1 MNIIRI
7 RCRESLPAFKGQDVF
22 TADEKTQIR
31 MLPCGHFVV
40 TVSGVS
46 QLVPHSNVK
55 VCDVELP
62 VAPVAVA
69 PEYTEEKRGPGRPKK
84 EPVAP

>member
-22 TADEKTQIR
+22 TSDEHTKIR

-40 TVSGVS
+40 TVGGVS
-46 QLVPHSNVK
+46 QLVPHSGVK

-62 VAPVAVA
+62 GPAMDYA
-69 PEYTEEKRGPGRPKK
+69 EEKRGPGRPKK
-84 EPVAP
+84 DPVAP